1 MSSLKE
7 VRELLVDFYN
17 YDGDISNDKFVL
29 LYDEIYWAL
38 CCSKVN
44 VRRSTEPICDLRI
57 AKFSQFHSC

>member
-29 LYDEIYWAL
+29 LYDEIY
-38 CCSKVN
+38 
-44 VRRSTEPICDLRI
+44 
-57 AKFSQFHSC
+57 